1 MNLLPYYRSQFI
13 ANCIQHETD
22 WREELLSGM
31 VSHWHRKRD
40 RFDELFQISVRE
52 DQVWFEYSITILK
65 KYVRTEQLSGLSARC
80 NEEYILLTYAM
91 DCEQIG
97 GSVLRFMFKARSE
110 IAQKIDFTDANDYCG
125 RQDKV
130 V

>member
-13 ANCIQHETD
+13 ANCIHHESD
-22 WREELLSGM
+22 WSEELLTGE

-40 RFDELFQISVRE
+40 RYDELFQMSIR
-52 DQVWFEYSITILK
+52 DQQVWFEYSITIPK
-65 KYVRTEQLSGLSARC
+65 KYIRLEQLSGMSARC
-80 NEEYILLTYAM
+80 NEEFMLLTYAM
-91 DCEQIG
+91 ECEQIG

-110 IAQKIDFTDANDYCG
+110 IAQKIDFTGANDHCR